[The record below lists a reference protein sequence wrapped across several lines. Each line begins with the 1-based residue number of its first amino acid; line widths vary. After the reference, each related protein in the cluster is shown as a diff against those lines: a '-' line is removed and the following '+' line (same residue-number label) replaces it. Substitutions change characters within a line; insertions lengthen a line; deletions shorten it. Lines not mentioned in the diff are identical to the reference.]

1 MAKPVVAAAAQGLV
15 DLTKLDAKWLQ
26 RWKKVCGPDFINP
39 RRLIPMKNH
48 DKKMYSLTMFPY
60 PSGMLHMGHLRV
72 YTISDVLARY
82 YRMQG
87 LDLIHPM
94 GWDAFGLPAENAAV
108 ERGVNPE
115 DWTKINIQKMKD
127 QMVLMNTDFDW
138 TKELATCDPNYYK
151 WTQKIFLELHK
162 HGLAYRKKAEINW
175 DPIDNTVLANE
186 QVDSEGRSWRSGAI
200 VEKRLLEQWFLGITK
215 YAGDLNKDLDLL
227 QHWPSKVRAM
237 QKNWIGESKGSQIQF
252 PVSSKSGIELPMK
265 ELDAFTTRAETIFSV
280 QYVAIGFDHPIT
292 QMIAKSNEKLR
303 EFIDRLNKQGEEAQ
317 KSKEGFLLDDIF
329 AINPLD
335 SNIQLPILVAPYVIS
350 TYGSGSVMGC
360 PAHDIRDFEFWIQ
373 NMGSEAAIIHT
384 VSPKKSSNEPAD
396 NEPFIL
402 KDGVMNI
409 NSRFL
414 QGLSARDAR
423 HKVTEELKLISKG
436 SFKTNYRLRDW
447 LISRQRYWG
456 APIPMIHCESCGI
469 VPVPDEDLPVKLPHL
484 NYIPSRGGSP
494 LAQVEEF
501 VNCECPQC
509 HKPAKRDTDTMDTFI
524 DSSWYMFRF
533 LDPNNNDVAFEKEI
547 ATKYMPVDQYIGGVE
562 HAILHLLY
570 ARFISKFLAD
580 AGWFETSE
588 GWKGEPFKQLITQGM
603 VHGKT
608 FVNPKT
614 GRFLKPDEYD
624 LQDDNTAILKETGA
638 IANISFEKMSKSKYN
653 GADPEECIKAHG
665 ADATRA
671 HVLFQAPI
679 NDVLDW
685 NEAKIVGIERWLKK
699 VLKLSVD
706 LGSGFSSVIVEE
718 VSPKSNAELDLHN
731 ELTKLEQSIDD
742 SFVDDLSLNTLIS
755 SYMKYN
761 NALIT
766 AFKNEEVGKEYIA
779 GKFVKMVKYMC
790 PVTPSVCEEIWELY
804 NEACTEGEITNLESI
819 LKADWPIVST
829 LVQAQIDYKVMIN
842 GKMKFIH
849 STATEYNA
857 KDIESCISDVLK
869 NESAAQLFAEKVIK
883 KTIIKKDAIIFI
895 LK

>member
-1 MAKPVVAAAAQGLV
+1 MAKSVVAAAAQGLV

-26 RWKKVCGPDFINP
+26 KWKKTCRPDFINP
-39 RRLIPMKNH
+39 RRLVPMKNN

-72 YTISDVLARY
+72 YTISDVLARH

-115 DWTKINIQKMKD
+115 DWTKINMQKMKD

-138 TKELATCDPNYYK
+138 TRELATCDPNYYK

-215 YAGDLNKDLDLL
+215 YASELNKDLDLL
-227 QHWPSKVRAM
+227 QDWPSKVRTM
-237 QKNWIGESKGSQIQF
+237 QRNWIGESKGTDIQF
-252 PVSSKSGIELPMK
+252 PISSTNDMELPMN

-292 QMIAKSNEKLR
+292 QMVANSNEKLR

-317 KSKEGFLLDDIF
+317 KSKDGFLLDDVF

-335 SNIQLPILVAPYVIS
+335 SNIQLPIFVAPYVIS

-360 PAHDIRDFEFWIQ
+360 PAHDTRDFEFWLQ
-373 NMGSEAAIIHT
+373 NMGSDAAIIHT
-384 VSPKKSSNEPAD
+384 VSPKESSNEPAD
-396 NEPFIL
+396 NEPFIE
-402 KDGVMNI
+402 KEGIMNI

-414 QGLSARDAR
+414 QDLSTADAR
-423 HKVTEELKLISKG
+423 KKVTEELKLINKG
-436 SFKTNYRLRDW
+436 EFKTNYRIRDW

-484 NYIPSRGGSP
+484 DYIPSRGGSP

-533 LDPNNNDVAFEKEI
+533 LDPNNNEKAFSKEI
-547 ATKYMPVDQYIGGVE
+547 ASKYMPVDQYIGGVE

-570 ARFISKFLAD
+570 SRFISKFLAD
-580 AGWFETSE
+580 AGWFEKGE
-588 GWKGEPFKQLITQGM
+588 NWKGEPFKQLITQGM

-614 GRFLKPDEYD
+614 GKFLKPDEYD
-624 LQDDNTAILKETGA
+624 LQADGNAILKETGA

-653 GADPEECIKAHG
+653 GADPGECIVAHG

-706 LGSGFSSVIVEE
+706 ISSETKAVIVDEIDP
-718 VSPKSNAELDLHN
+718 VSNAELELHN
-731 ELTKLEQSIDD
+731 ELVKLEQSIDD
-742 SFVDDLSLNTLIS
+742 SFVGELSFNTLIS

-761 NALIT
+761 NALI
-766 AFKNEEVGKEYIA
+766 AGFKDNEVRREYIA

-790 PVTPSVCEEIWELY
+790 PVTPSVCEEVWELFH
-804 NEACTEGEITNLESI
+804 EASTESEITDVESI
-819 LKADWPIVST
+819 LKADWPIASELFQT
-829 LVQAQIDYKVMIN
+829 KIDYKVMIN

-849 STATEYNA
+849 STKTEYNP
-857 KDIESCISDVLK
+857 KEIEKCISEVQK
-869 NESAAQLFAEKVIK
+869 HESASKLFSGKEIK